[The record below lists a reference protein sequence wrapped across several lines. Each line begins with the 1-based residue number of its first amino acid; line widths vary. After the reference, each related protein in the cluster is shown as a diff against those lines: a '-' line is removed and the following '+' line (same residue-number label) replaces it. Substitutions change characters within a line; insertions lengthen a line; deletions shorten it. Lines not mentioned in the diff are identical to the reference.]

1 MSLSWVNDYP
11 IAHDLNVELCLSFS
25 TIAFTAL
32 YCEFVDVIINC
43 RILYVLKLT
52 RLHSPLNWNRSD
64 FNLLYLHTLL

>member
-32 YCEFVDVIINC
+32 YFEFVDVIINC
-43 RILYVLKLT
+43 RIL
-52 RLHSPLNWNRSD
+52 
-64 FNLLYLHTLL
+64 